1 MRVIYAPLGVPLYV
15 IVQCAV
21 CHIVRHVVQDVVGL
35 PLLRLPLCRVTTVS
49 GYHIVGHTACCI
61 VHNKRSFLGRRKRT
75 TVMLHKKSHKKRLTY
90 FSHFLHFVQTTSH
103 TNDPDYSDK
112 SR

>member
-61 VHNKRSFLGRRKRT
+61 VHNTACCSRE
-75 TVMLHKKSHKKRLTY
+75 KKADDGY
-90 FSHFLHFVQTTSH
+90 A
-103 TNDPDYSDK
+103 P
-112 SR
+112 